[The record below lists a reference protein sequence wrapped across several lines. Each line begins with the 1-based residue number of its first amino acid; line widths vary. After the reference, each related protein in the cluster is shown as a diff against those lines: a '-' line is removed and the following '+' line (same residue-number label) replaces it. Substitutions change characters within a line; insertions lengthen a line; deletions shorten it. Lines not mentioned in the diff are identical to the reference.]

1 VTEESQIVREVR
13 ERAGQMEARYH
24 SDLHE
29 YCEHL
34 RAEEEK
40 HPERLVD
47 QIAVIRSKSLSE
59 LAR

>member
-1 VTEESQIVREVR
+1 VTEESEIVREVR
-13 ERAGQMEARYH
+13 ERAARIEARYH
-24 SDLHE
+24 HDLHE

-47 QIAVIRSKSLSE
+47 QIAIIRSKPLSE